1 MDRVTLAALSLTYGV
16 GAFTA
21 ANQVRWLDAAN
32 RLQIE
37 TTGDCIA
44 DDLIALTG
52 VGATFDMND
61 LSLI

>member
-1 MDRVTLAALSLTYGV
+1 MDRVTLAALSLKYDV

-21 ANQVRWLDAAN
+21 ANQVHRVDAAN

-37 TTGDCIA
+37 TTGDGVA

-61 LSLI
+61 LILI